1 MAALAE
7 KLAGLLAPP
16 ESVDPS
22 DADALGD
29 ETTAGSRAG
38 GAAKRA
44 AAQAADAAPAGG
56 EGGRLRLRPEVPVL
70 EKYKG
75 KKVSRHDAFGED
87 AKPVV
92 SDAAGGPGPP
102 ALSEEEDGDRPPPAE
117 GAASISGGLG
127 ISRDLEKEYERMMRQ
142 TKQEL
147 EVMRVPTSAELQR
160 KEAEAQELKKQLA
173 LWNSLVELRIHLEGA
188 LAAGHRLPTGAAD
201 GAFREASSAV
211 SAELDGVAADVR
223 GLLGTMLEFQQRLA
237 ERRGV
242 PLEPL
247 DGSSADSV
255 ANEGRDREEAEV
267 WAAVDGRLQSVLDWE
282 LGVADEWK
290 ERTRL
295 DVRRSFKVLDQS
307 LRSQM
312 QAIAETDAA
321 RLRKRCIP
329 PPDRHKVFGQPV
341 NAALTGTAEEV
352 ITGEDGAAGKEG
364 TGAAAEGPEQD
375 VFDDRD
381 FYAQL
386 LKEVLASGTKP
397 GEGAKDEAKELQS
410 ELQGRRALKKRARA
424 EVERRASKG
433 RKIRYVPIEKLQ
445 NFMASRPRAG
455 AGSEAPAWEAA
466 GAVDALLKALFARPG
481 GGP

>member
-1 MAALAE
+1 MASLAE

-29 ETTAGSRAG
+29 ETTAGARAG
-38 GAAKRA
+38 GASRRA
-44 AAQAADAAPAGG
+44 AAQAAGAAPAGS
-56 EGGRLRLRPEVPVL
+56 EGGRLRLRPKVPVL

-75 KKVSRHDAFGED
+75 KKVSRREAFGED
-87 AKPVV
+87 AKPPVL
-92 SDAAGGPGPP
+92 DAVGGPGPL
-102 ALSEEEDGDRPPPAE
+102 AFSEEEDDDRHPPPE

-127 ISRDLEKEYERMMRQ
+127 ISRDLDKEYERMMRQ

-201 GAFREASSAV
+201 GAFREADSAV

-242 PLEPL
+242 PLEPF
-247 DGSSADSV
+247 DGTSTDRA
-255 ANEGRDREEAEV
+255 ANEGRDNEEANV
-267 WAAVDGRLQSVLDWE
+267 WAVVDGRLQSVLDWE

-312 QAIAETDAA
+312 QAIAETDSAKI
-321 RLRKRCIP
+321 RKRCIP
-329 PPDRHKVFGQPV
+329 PPDRHKVFGHLV
-341 NAALTGTAEEV
+341 NVALAGTAEEAIAAEAAV
-352 ITGEDGAAGKEG
+352 QDGSAGEGGRAHGNS
-364 TGAAAEGPEQD
+364 AAAEGPEQD
-375 VFDDRD
+375 IFDDRD
-381 FYAQL
+381 FYVQL
-386 LKEVLASGTKP
+386 LK
-397 GEGAKDEAKELQS
+397 
-410 ELQGRRALKKRARA
+410 
-424 EVERRASKG
+424 
-433 RKIRYVPIEKLQ
+433 
-445 NFMASRPRAG
+445 
-455 AGSEAPAWEAA
+455 
-466 GAVDALLKALFARPG
+466 
-481 GGP
+481 